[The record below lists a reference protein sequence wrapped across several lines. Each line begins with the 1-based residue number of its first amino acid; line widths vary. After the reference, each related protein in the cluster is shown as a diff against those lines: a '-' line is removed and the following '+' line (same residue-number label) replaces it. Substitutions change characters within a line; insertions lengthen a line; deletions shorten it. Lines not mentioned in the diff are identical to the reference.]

1 MGSTYCKVCSTC
13 IVSENAFHVLT
24 VTSLSSLKVKVKHG
38 GQYIAENLYKCKC
51 KPINLSI
58 KNAWLKCS

>member
-13 IVSENAFHVLT
+13 IVNENAFH

-38 GQYIAENLYKCKC
+38 GHYVAENLYKCKC
-51 KPINLSI
+51 NPINLSI